1 MSNEQ
6 NIPKGSYIFR
16 EGESARYAYVLQSGA
31 VEILKLG
38 VDGETSLAEL
48 EQKNTIFGEMALID
62 GAPRSAGARAKSDV
76 IVTQIDKP
84 NFLNYVA
91 QNPQAAHNIMV
102 KLSQEVRHANSEI
115 ADLQTQAVSGQG
127 DRSEGFEIEEEQTHD
142 DVDDTDAIYYTP
154 PSRLLIYAASII
166 FILFVVA
173 FSFASTFEID
183 TTVSSR
189 GKFATKVPNVDIQAT
204 SNAIVKKVT
213 VERGQTLRE
222 GQVVAILDDTN
233 ARTNLAQNTETLG
246 SVKDRLLRIKLEQD
260 HLKTGKPLPVKISLS
275 DLLKDILRKRID
287 QYRSKLSS
295 FSSRIEKLRQ
305 ETNATK
311 QEIMSAQE
319 TVRITKKQTELKRR
333 IEGARKQLYDRQN
346 GSLLSYLQA
355 QDATLGSERSYYDAR
370 NQLALKKAAL
380 AAKVTDLSVLEA
392 DKEEFTAQWSSS
404 LGEERS
410 KEEEKR
416 VQLSQEAVKLRRDMR
431 NVEVRAS
438 VEGIV
443 LDLPKVTNG
452 SIVREGD
459 VIATLV
465 RTNQPLTLEVDIS
478 PKDISDARLGADVS
492 VKLDALP
499 FQQYGDL
506 KGKLSYLSQDTYE
519 ESLDGEKGAFY
530 RGRVKISV
538 SELASL
544 PKDFQLTSGMTASAD
559 MKVGKRRLITY
570 LLFPIIKGLSQSFT
584 EPD

>member
-76 IVTQIDKP
+76 IVAQIDKP

-115 ADLQTQAVSGQG
+115 AELQTQAVSGQG

-233 ARTNLAQNTETLG
+233 ARTNLAQNTETLA

-404 LGEERS
+404 LGEQRS

-443 LDLPKVTNG
+443 LDLPKVTSG

-538 SELASL
+538 SELRSL

>member
-1 MSNEQ
+1 
-6 NIPKGSYIFR
+6 
-16 EGESARYAYVLQSGA
+16 
-31 VEILKLG
+31 
-38 VDGETSLAEL
+38 
-48 EQKNTIFGEMALID
+48 
-62 GAPRSAGARAKSDV
+62 
-76 IVTQIDKP
+76 
-84 NFLNYVA
+84 
-91 QNPQAAHNIMV
+91 MV

-115 ADLQTQAVSGQG
+115 AELQTQAVSGQS

-233 ARTNLAQNTETLG
+233 ARTNLAQNTETLA

-404 LGEERS
+404 LGEQRS

-443 LDLPKVTNG
+443 LDLPKVTSG